1 MRTYTQLTR
10 LRQRYQI
17 YALLK
22 AGHSQTEIAHFIRVH
37 KSTVCREL
45 RRNRGLKG
53 YRPKQAHQFSL
64 NRRKKVRYRIEAST
78 WILIEALIRQD
89 LSPEQVSGWL
99 QDNYGLQISHEWIYQ
114 YILTDKHAGGDLH
127 RHLRCQK
134 KRRKRYG
141 SYDRRGKLKNRVS
154 IDERPAIVDTRQRL
168 GDWEVDT
175 IIGKGHRHA
184 IVSLTERKSRLA
196 LLSKVERK
204 TARTVANAVI
214 ELLKPLP
221 VRTHTLTADNG
232 KEFADHERIS
242 RDLRADVYF
251 AHPYS
256 AWERAT
262 NENMNGLIRQ
272 YFPKKRN
279 FATITQQEIEFVM
292 ERLNNRPRKC
302 LGFKTPNEVFFN
314 YSPVVALGS

>member
-1 MRTYTQLTR
+1 MRSYTQLTQE
-10 LRQRYQI
+10 QRYQI

-22 AGHSQTEIAHFIRVH
+22 MGHLQVEIAKVIGVH
-37 KSTVCREL
+37 KSTIGREL
-45 RRNRGLKG
+45 GRNRGLKG
-53 YRPKQAHQFSL
+53 YRPKQAHQFAL
-64 NRRKKVRYRIEAST
+64 NRRKKARYRIEAST

-89 LSPEQVSGWL
+89 WSPEQISDWL
-99 QDNYGLQISHEWIYQ
+99 KDNYCLQISHEWIYQ
-114 YILTDKHAGGDLH
+114 YILMDKHAGGDLH

-141 SYDRRGKLKNRVS
+141 SYDRRGRIRNRVS
-154 IDERPAIVDTRQRL
+154 IDQRPAIVDTRQRL

-196 LLSKVERK
+196 LLRKVERK
-204 TARTVANAVI
+204 TAQAVADAVI
-214 ELLKPLP
+214 ELMKSLP
-221 VRTHTLTADNG
+221 VRTHTITADNG
-232 KEFADHERIS
+232 QEFADHERIAKE
-242 RDLRADVYF
+242 LNTDVYF

-256 AWERAT
+256 SWERAT

-272 YFPKKRN
+272 YFPKKRS
-279 FATITQQEIEFVM
+279 FATITETETEFVM

-302 LGFKTPNEVFFN
+302 LGFKSPNQVFFN
-314 YSPVVALGS
+314 HSPAVALGS